1 MDVNKL
7 FPFMYV
13 DSVGIYG
20 NIKDFNQ
27 ATTSGYYK
35 ISGFDETVINKPLT
49 GGYGDLV
56 VHNANG
62 YISQVYYGHYGNT
75 LSVRTYD
82 GKNWSDWVR
91 TDNFGCNTLN
101 ELAAALKP
109 ELGL

>member
-27 ATTSGYYK
+27 ASTSGYYK

-91 TDNFGCNTLN
+91 TDNFGCNTLD

-109 ELGL
+109 KLGL